1 MKAMRKI
8 AVLAAT
14 IGAFFVAASPAQ
26 AGIGIIYYSDYAGG
40 TQIGGGMQ
48 DDCGNTTFYGQQS
61 DIYYYAFVSIPCGSG
76 NGWAT
81 YGNGIIYYTPWG
93 PGWPYNP

>member
-1 MKAMRKI
+1 MKTMRKI

-14 IGAFFVAASPAQ
+14 VGTIAVAAPAQ

-48 DDCGNTTFYGQQS
+48 DDCGNTTFYGEQS
-61 DIYYYAFVSIPCGSG
+61 DIYYYAFVSIPCGSYT
-76 NGWAT
+76 GWG
-81 YGNGIIYYTPWG
+81 YGIPYYTPWG

>member
-1 MKAMRKI
+1 MKAIRKI
-8 AVLAAT
+8 ALLAAT
-14 IGAFFVAASPAQ
+14 IGTVIAASPAQ

-48 DDCGNTTFYGQQS
+48 DDCGNTTFYGQPS
-61 DIYYYAFVSIPCGSG
+61 DIYYYAFISIPCGSG

-81 YGNGIIYYTPWG
+81 YPYPTGQWWGWTPW
-93 PGWPYNP
+93 P